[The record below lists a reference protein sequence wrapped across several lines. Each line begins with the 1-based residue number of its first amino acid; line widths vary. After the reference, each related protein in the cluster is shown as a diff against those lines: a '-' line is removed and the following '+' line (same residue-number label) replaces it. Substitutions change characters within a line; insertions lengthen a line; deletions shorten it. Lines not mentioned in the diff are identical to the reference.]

1 MAELDLDTLAEEFGI
16 SGRTDNRT
24 EIIKIDV
31 DKYIDEIDIS
41 DPDIILK
48 KNLAK
53 ANAILDKVISE
64 LNSGNFTARMIE
76 VSSMIMSIVSGMTT
90 QLYRKINDEKTLQF
104 RQNVLE
110 LKTKMAKIGEH
121 TTNNNII
128 VTDRETVLRLLKD
141 EQSKKLIENKESNN

>member
-1 MAELDLDTLAEEFGI
+1 MAELDLDTLAEEFGL
-16 SGRTDNRT
+16 DNSS
-24 EIIKIDV
+24 EKIKIEV
-31 DKYIDEIDIS
+31 DKYIDEINIE
-41 DPDIILK
+41 DPDMILK

-64 LNSGNFTARMIE
+64 MNGGNFTARMIE

-90 QLYRKINDEKTLQF
+90 QLYRKINDEKTLKF
-104 RQNVLE
+104 RQDVLE
-110 LKTKMAKIGEH
+110 LKAKMARIGEH

-141 EQSKKLIENKESNN
+141 GQSKKLIENKE